1 MNFQKKTWMGLALVL
16 GLGLSACKVEEVRA
30 PLARGFVHLTLGNPS
45 NAQANTAFS
54 SNFLIV
60 RDQYA
65 LSYHRDRGT
74 ANWVAWQLDKTW
86 LGSVPRQDDFRADGV
101 LPASWFRAAGNSYS
115 GSGFDRGHLCPSADR
130 DQTIADNSATFFMT
144 NIIPQAPDNNQGP
157 WADLENYCRSL
168 VNTGQNELYI
178 WAGGYG
184 QGGVGSIGFANEVAN
199 GQITVPARTW
209 KVIVVL
215 PKGEEDLE
223 RIQASTRV
231 IAVDMPN
238 TQGILNTA
246 WRDFRVSID
255 AIEMVTGLDFLADLP
270 NSLENAIESR
280 IDNQ

>member
-1 MNFQKKTWMGLALVL
+1 MTSQKNGWIGLALVL
-16 GLGLSACKVEEVRA
+16 SLGLSACEVEEVMA
-30 PLARGFVHLTLGNPS
+30 PPSRGLVHLALGNPS
-45 NAQANTAFS
+45 NAQANAAFS

-86 LGSVPRQDDFRADGV
+86 LGNVPRQDDFRADV
-101 LPASWFRAAGNSYS
+101 LLPANWFRAAGNSYS

-157 WADLENYCRSL
+157 WADLEIYCRSL
-168 VNTGQNELYI
+168 VGTDQNELYL

-184 QGGVGSIGFANEVAN
+184 QGGIGSTGFANQVAN
-199 GQITVPARTW
+199 GQVTVPARTW

-215 PKGEEDLE
+215 PKGDQDLE
-223 RIQASTRV
+223 RINANTRV

-238 TQGILNTA
+238 TQGIFDTD
-246 WRDFRVSID
+246 WRNFRVSID
-255 AIEMVTGLDFLADLP
+255 AIEMATGLDFLADLP
-270 NSLENAIESR
+270 NSLESVLESR